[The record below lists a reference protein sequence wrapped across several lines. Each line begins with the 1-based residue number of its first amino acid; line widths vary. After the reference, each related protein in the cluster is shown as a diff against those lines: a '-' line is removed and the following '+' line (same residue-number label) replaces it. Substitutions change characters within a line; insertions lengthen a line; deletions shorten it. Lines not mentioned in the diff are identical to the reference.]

1 MKGGYYAVFGTN
13 AAAVFDSWNLVKA
26 NQKNFIGFKNKKF
39 GNSFDAL
46 SFIFDGLKNEYHIEI
61 LDSIDKN
68 FLIRNLNSICYLDYD
83 FDNKTFSWW
92 LDS

>member
-13 AAAVFDSWNLVKA
+13 AAAV
-26 NQKNFIGFKNKKF
+26 
-39 GNSFDAL
+39 FDAL

-68 FLIRNLNSICYLDYD
+68 FLIRNINSVCYLEYD